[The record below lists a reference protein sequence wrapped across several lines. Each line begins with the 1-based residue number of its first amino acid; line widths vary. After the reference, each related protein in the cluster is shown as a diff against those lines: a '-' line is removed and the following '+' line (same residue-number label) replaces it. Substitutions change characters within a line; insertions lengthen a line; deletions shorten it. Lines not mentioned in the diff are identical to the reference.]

1 MLALNREFRWRIGW
15 RRGFCT
21 GIPGREMTTATQ
33 QAAGEPAAHP
43 ANQLAAETTSTKAA
57 FRLPTGSPRI
67 KGNPARNA
75 RIEHRQAQRQRVDEA
90 VSLAEKYPQL
100 KTLKVALEFVDREG
114 MTKTTEMKYSANPEH
129 AKSVLVFVCPISEC
143 CGGDFDLTAKLA
155 EAVSKRRTKVA
166 GEMPCLG
173 SHKKASGQVAPCRS
187 VLRYA
192 LNLVYSGR
200 KRQEPK
206 TATGLATQG

>member
-1 MLALNREFRWRIGW
+1 MLALNLMFWSRNGW
-15 RRGFCT
+15 RRGADT
-21 GIPGREMTTATQ
+21 GIPRREMIPATQ
-33 QAAGEPAAHP
+33 QAAGEPAANP
-43 ANQLAAETTSTKAA
+43 ANQLAADTTLGKAA
-57 FRLPTGSPRI
+57 FRLPTGLPRI

-155 EAVSKRRTKVA
+155 ETVSKRRTKVA

-173 SHKKASGQVAPCRS
+173 SYKKASGEVAPCRS

-206 TATGLATQG
+206 TTTGLATQG

>member
-1 MLALNREFRWRIGW
+1 MK
-15 RRGFCT
+15 T
-21 GIPGREMTTATQ
+21 GTQ

-43 ANQLAAETTSTKAA
+43 ANPLAAETTPGNAP
-57 FRLPTGSPRI
+57 FRLPTGFPRI
-67 KGNPARNA
+67 KGYAARNPRA
-75 RIEHRQAQRQRVDEA
+75 EHRQAQRQRAEES
-90 VSLAEKYPQL
+90 VSLAEKYPHL

-129 AKSVLVFVCPISEC
+129 AKSVLVFVCPVAAC

-166 GEMPCLG
+166 GETPCLG
-173 SHKKASGQVAPCRS
+173 SYKKASGQVAPCRS
-187 VLRYA
+187 VLRYT

-200 KRQEPK
+200 PKRPSQ
-206 TATGLATQG
+206 TAAGPMV

>member
-1 MLALNREFRWRIGW
+1 MRLDVLSYASKRRRMVWRKGAGTVI
-15 RRGFCT
+15 T
-21 GIPGREMTTATQ
+21 GREMKEATQ
-33 QAAGEPAAHP
+33 KAAGEPAAHP

-57 FRLPTGSPRI
+57 FRLPTGFPKN

-90 VSLAEKYPQL
+90 VRLAEKYPQL
-100 KTLKVALEFVDREG
+100 NSLKVALEFVNREG
-114 MTKTTEMKYSANPEH
+114 MTKTTEMKYSANLEH

-155 EAVSKRRTKVA
+155 EAVAKRRTKVA

-173 SHKKASGQVAPCRS
+173 SYKKASGVVAPCRS
-187 VLRYA
+187 VLRYT
-192 LNLVYSGR
+192 LNLAYSAKQR
-200 KRQEPK
+200 R
-206 TATGLATQG
+206 T